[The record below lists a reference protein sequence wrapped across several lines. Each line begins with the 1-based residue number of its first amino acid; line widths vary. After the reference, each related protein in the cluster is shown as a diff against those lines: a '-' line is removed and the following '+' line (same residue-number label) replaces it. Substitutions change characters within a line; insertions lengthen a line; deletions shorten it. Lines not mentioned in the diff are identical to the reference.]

1 MSDVMNDPWATLDD
15 APADRTPRTLE
26 TRQSSERARVWQPSA
41 ILPDPTP
48 QDGWVFRWCAVEIR
62 SQLHNQLFQK
72 RLREGWEPVNAEDH
86 PEMMMSAGLFDEKRR
101 GLVEVGG
108 LVLCKMPEEMAEQR
122 RQYYHDLT
130 VAKTDSAE
138 NSYLRDNDERMKK
151 VAEKRRQIVF
161 GQRTR

>member
-1 MSDVMNDPWATLDD
+1 MSDVMDDPWSALD

-26 TRQSSERARVWQPSA
+26 TRQTSERARVWQPSS
-41 ILPDPTP
+41 ILPDPEP
-48 QDGWVFRWCAVEIR
+48 QDGWVFRWCVAEIR
-62 SQLHNQLFQK
+62 SQLQNSLYQK

-86 PEMMMSAGLFDEKRR
+86 PEMMMSVGLGDDKRR

-108 LVLCKMPEEMAEQR
+108 LILCKMPAEMAEQR
-122 RQYYHDLT
+122 RRYYYDRT
-130 VAKTDSAE
+130 VAATDSAE

-161 GQRTR
+161 GQRGR